1 MNTPIGTLVL
11 RVLDAKAPDVNLI
24 LKDFKNCLSD
34 YKEWADGFWTGWALD
49 VDQTF
54 KVGNEVSITERKTET
69 GAVKTYATCPLVG
82 DFTLIHM
89 FESARFVPIGNTP
102 VKLEPVTK
110 GTFYDDVTGPV
121 IETMIGPS
129 GIKVIEGAKKGQTY
143 RITFFPNVSQN
154 DVKALYNSYQ
164 GVISKLDGWL
174 QSEWSSKFQ
183 PQWAS
188 YSAADRAGRSVILLK
203 RALEGFEKALLQLW
217 DDIKSLFELLAN
229 PRKNYEKLKKYL
241 SDVEIDKLYAASKE
255 SIASGL
261 LILSDEPLMFIYVSA
276 IVAWVGMLPPQV
288 VVDVMTAIAS
298 EFLINV
304 LVGICLTGGAGL
316 AVRAGTKV
324 LSTVKSGEA
333 IKYLEDLAS
342 TLMTLSNKHALP
354 AHAEVSKPIIASAK
368 NVPMKPAKTAALKID
383 EATTEAPKAGSRKAE
398 PKSQLEGLSPTKQLP
413 KTADTPKQEVK
424 DASSFPRDK
433 KKNQSTLQPKE
444 KVDDVPDQSKT
455 PDDKSATCAKKT
467 CTNGCP
473 VSMVTGEEL
482 LTITDG
488 ELGGLLPFSWTR
500 LYRTSAAEIDCGLGY
515 GWSHALA
522 QRVAI
527 NGDEVVWTDHE
538 NRVTTFPLPSVQ
550 RPAITNSLSEAAIFI
565 GEDPSEL
572 ILTQA
577 GEKPLFYHFRF
588 NSKGATLI
596 AISDNYANRL
606 QITRDIHGRIKRVD
620 NGAGRALLVRY
631 DRKHI
636 VAIDYQQFIPADNLE
651 DAWNTVQTLTTY
663 EYDGHHRLIKATNAL
678 GESER
683 YAYNEQNV
691 ILERQLAGGA
701 SFYWEWEKEG
711 KSARCIHHWASFSQM
726 DAHYAWDDKGSV
738 TVTNADGS
746 EEVYTHDDKARLVAK
761 VDPDGAEHLKAY
773 DDKGRLIA
781 EKDPMGAVTE
791 YQYNEAGRL
800 VAVIPPED
808 APTTYEYYN
817 GFVRVVNRG
826 NAKWIYWRNDQGDIT
841 EQVDP
846 DGNSTHYAYDR
857 QGRLLEIRHPDGS
870 RHQLGWNNLGQLLEE
885 RLPDGGQRKYRYDA
899 LGRQI
904 TRQAETGAITH
915 YQWDAANRLAQITLP
930 GGATRAFTYNPYGRV
945 TAERDELGR
954 VTRYEYAD
962 NLHLVS
968 RRINPNGSQLRY
980 RYDNSRLL
988 LTDIENERGEHYQ
1001 LDYYSNG
1008 LIQQE
1013 TGFDG
1018 RRTAYEYDLNGK
1030 LLKKTEYGDDG
1041 SELVTEY
1048 QRDASGRLL
1057 VKTLPDGEEI
1067 HYSYDALGRLVNV
1080 DDGHWPLAYEYDVQD
1095 RLITEHQGWGTTRY
1109 EYDSVGQLSQ
1119 CRLPDGSTLDYRHL
1133 SGGRL
1138 SSIDLNG
1145 SRLTTHQFNA
1155 GREQQRQQGVLL
1167 SQYQYDEQGR
1177 LQAHTVGQQDRNL
1190 FHRRYAYDAN
1200 GNLAG
1205 IDDSRK
1211 GNRSYHYDPLDR
1223 LVSVRG
1229 ATPETFAHDP
1239 AGNLLGQNDLPTA
1252 NLANVKG
1259 NRLLMQGDRHYDYD
1273 AYGNLAR
1280 ERRGTGQQLVT
1291 EYRYDCQH
1299 RLIGVTLPGGSTAS
1313 YKYDAFGRRIEK
1325 TVDGQTT
1332 EFLWQGERLIA
1343 ESAENRYRTYIYE
1356 PGSFRPLA
1364 MLDGEG
1370 PLKATPFYYQLDHLG
1385 TPQELTDYSGE
1396 IMWSAKYRA
1405 YGNLAALDVA
1415 EIDNPLRF
1423 QGQYFDAETGLH
1435 YNRHRYYNPS
1445 TGRFLT
1451 PDPIKLAG
1459 GLNNYQ
1465 YVPNPTGWVDP
1476 LGLDNC
1482 PGADCKAPSN
1492 TANATKPDRIPMTQS
1507 DYDEVINLERG
1518 NRPGSAREYLPEQY
1532 VNLHEEAFR
1541 QQGGSFV
1548 VIDQWIERSSYP
1560 TFPPRKFVGLPSEM
1574 DSVVAKFKA
1583 SGGDWEVLN
1592 RELNLGSNDLSSA
1605 KIYLVKI
1612 KPDDSRFKYE
1622 IPNGNEAG
1630 AYPKEWVPGGE
1641 TKSGT
1646 KEAALIGSEK
1656 IDHGADMNK
1665 LLSQFDDWEQLQ

>member
-11 RVLDAKAPDVNLI
+11 RVLDAKTPDVSLI
-24 LKDFKNCLSD
+24 LKDFNNCLSD

-54 KVGNEVSITERKTET
+54 KVGNEVSITKRKTRT
-69 GAVKTYATCPLVG
+69 GAVETYATCPLAG
-82 DFTLIHM
+82 DFTVIHM
-89 FESARFVPIGNTP
+89 FDSARFVPIGNTP
-102 VKLEPVTK
+102 VRLEPVTK
-110 GTFYDDVTGPV
+110 GVVYDDVTGPA
-121 IETMIGPS
+121 IETTIGPS
-129 GIKVIEGAKKGQTY
+129 GIKVIDGCKKGQMY
-143 RITFFPNVSQN
+143 RITFFPNVSQS
-154 DVKALYNSYQ
+154 DVKALYDSYQ
-164 GVISKLDGWL
+164 GVIGKLNGWL
-174 QSEWSSKFQ
+174 QSEWSGKFQ

-188 YSAADRAGRSVILLK
+188 YSAADRMGRSVILLK
-203 RALEGFEKALLQLW
+203 RAMEGLEKALLRLW
-217 DDIKSLFELLAN
+217 DDIKSLFELLAHPKEN
-229 PRKNYEKLKKYL
+229 VEKLRKYL
-241 SDVEIDKLYAASKE
+241 SDIEIDKLYAASRE

-261 LILSDEPLMFIYVSA
+261 LILSDEPLMFIYVAA

-288 VVDVMTAIAS
+288 VVDVVSAMAS

-304 LVGICLTGGAGL
+304 VVGICLTGGAGI
-316 AVRAGTKV
+316 AVRVGTKA

-333 IKYLEDLAS
+333 LKYLEDLAA
-342 TLMTLSNKHALP
+342 TLMKLSGEHSLP
-354 AHAEVSKPIIASAK
+354 AHAEISKPVIASAK
-368 NVPMKPAKTAALKID
+368 NVPMKATKTASIKID
-383 EATTEAPKAGSRKAE
+383 EAAANGSKNHV
-398 PKSQLEGLSPTKQLP
+398 P
-413 KTADTPKQEVK
+413 KTSDTPKQEVK
-424 DASSFPRDK
+424 DASSFPRNK
-433 KKNQSTLQPKE
+433 TEQQTNLQPKE
-444 KVDDVPDQSKT
+444 KVDDVSTQSKT
-455 PDDKSATCAKKT
+455 PDDKSATSADKT
-467 CTNGCP
+467 CTNNCP

-482 LTITDG
+482 LTLTDG
-488 ELGGLLPFSWTR
+488 QLDGLLPFSWTR

-522 QRVAI
+522 QRVDI
-527 NGDEVVWTDHE
+527 NGTEVIWTDHE

-550 RPAITNSLSEAAIFI
+550 RPAITNSLSEAAIFL
-565 GEDPSEL
+565 GADPSEL
-572 ILTQA
+572 VLTQA
-577 GEKPLFYHFRF
+577 GEKAQFYHFRYD
-588 NSKGATLI
+588 SKGATLI
-596 AISDNYANRL
+596 AISDPYENRL
-606 QITRDIHGRIKRVD
+606 HITRDIHGRIKRVD

-636 VAIDYQQFIPADNLE
+636 VAIDYQQFIPADTLE
-651 DAWNTVQTLTTY
+651 DAWSTVQTLVTY
-663 EYDGHHRLIKATNAL
+663 TYDAQQRLIEAKNAA
-678 GESER
+678 GEAER
-683 YAYNEQNV
+683 YAYNDQNV

-726 DAHYAWDDKGSV
+726 DARYVWDDKGSV

-746 EEVYTHDDKARLVAK
+746 EEIYTHDDQARLVAK

-773 DDKGRLIA
+773 DEKGRLIA
-781 EKDPMGAVTE
+781 EKDPLGAVTE

-800 VAVIPPED
+800 VAVLPPED

-826 NAKWIYWRNDQGDIT
+826 SAKWIYWRNDQGDIT

-846 DGNSTHYAYDR
+846 DGNSTHYSYDA
-857 QGRLLEIRHPDGS
+857 QGRLLEVRHPDGS
-870 RHQLGWNNLGQLLEE
+870 RHQLGWNGLGQLLEE

-904 TRQAETGAITH
+904 TRQAESGAITQ

-962 NLHLVS
+962 GLHLVS
-968 RRINPNGSQLRY
+968 RRINPDGGQLRY
-980 RYDNSRLL
+980 RYDNARLL
-988 LTDIENERGEHYQ
+988 LTGIENERGEQYH
-1001 LDYYSNG
+1001 LDYYANG
-1008 LIQQE
+1008 LIRQE

-1018 RRTAYEYDLNGK
+1018 RRTAYEYDLNGQ
-1030 LLKKTEYGDDG
+1030 LLKKTEFGDDD

-1048 QRDASGRLL
+1048 QRDAAGRLL

-1080 DDGHWPLAYEYDVQD
+1080 DDGHWPLAYEYDLQD

-1109 EYDSVGQLSQ
+1109 EYDKLGQLSH
-1119 CRLPDGSTLDYRHL
+1119 CRLPDGSKLDYRHQ

-1145 SRLTTHQFNA
+1145 SRLTTHQFSA
-1155 GREQQRQQGVLL
+1155 GREQQRQQGLLL

-1177 LQAHTVGQQDRNL
+1177 LQAHSVGQQDRNL
-1190 FHRRYAYDAN
+1190 FQRRYAYDAN

-1223 LVSVRG
+1223 LINVRG
-1229 ATPETFAHDP
+1229 AIPESFAHDP
-1239 AGNLLGQNDLPTA
+1239 AGNLLGPGDQPAA

-1273 AYGNLAR
+1273 AYGNLVR
-1280 ERRGTGQQLVT
+1280 ERRGTGQKLVT

-1299 RLIGVTLPGGSTAS
+1299 RLIGVSLPGGSTAS
-1313 YKYDAFGRRIEK
+1313 YKYDAFGRRIAK
-1325 TVDGQTT
+1325 AVDGHTT

-1343 ESAENRYRTYIYE
+1343 ESGNNRYRTYIYE
-1356 PGSFRPLA
+1356 PGTFRPLA

-1370 PLKATPFYYQLDHLG
+1370 PLKAEPFYYQLDHLG

-1396 IMWSAKYRA
+1396 IIWSAKYRA
-1405 YGNLAALDVA
+1405 YGNLATLDVA

-1423 QGQYFDAETGLH
+1423 QGQYYDAETGLH
-1435 YNRHRYYNPS
+1435 YNRHRYYNPG

-1476 LGLDNC
+1476 LGLASNECDPPEVDASGRPKSSPHYSVAYEATLEKDVHY
-1482 PGADCKAPSN
+1482 PGRSDLSHFQEGNKQLYNSMNSDPIYKDHMESAYPGIYEKVSPGPKGAHARSKPHPLLTWHHDAYREGVLQLIP
-1492 TANATKPDRIPMTQS
+1492 TAQHRS
-1507 DYDEVINLERG
+1507 
-1518 NRPGSAREYLPEQY
+1518 
-1532 VNLHEEAFR
+1532 
-1541 QQGGSFV
+1541 GG
-1548 VIDQWIERSSYP
+1548 
-1560 TFPPRKFVGLPSEM
+1560 
-1574 DSVVAKFKA
+1574 VVADVLHPGQK
-1583 SGGDWEVLN
+1583 GGM
-1592 RELNLGSNDLSSA
+1592 
-1605 KIYLVKI
+1605 
-1612 KPDDSRFKYE
+1612 E
-1622 IPNGNEAG
+1622 I
-1630 AYPKEWVPGGE
+1630 WGGGR
-1641 TKSGT
+1641 K
-1646 KEAALIGSEK
+1646 
-1656 IDHGADMNK
+1656 
-1665 LLSQFDDWEQLQ
+1665 

>member
-54 KVGNEVSITERKTET
+54 KVGNEVSVTERKTKT
-69 GAVKTYATCPLVG
+69 GAVETYATCPLVG

-129 GIKVIEGAKKGQTY
+129 GIKVIDGAKKGQTY
-143 RITFFPNVSQN
+143 RITFFPNVSQS
-154 DVKALYNSYQ
+154 DVKALYDSYQ
-164 GVISKLDGWL
+164 GVIGKLEGWL

-203 RALEGFEKALLQLW
+203 RALDGFEQALLRLW
-217 DDIKSLFELLAN
+217 DDIKSLFDLLAH
-229 PRKNYEKLKKYL
+229 PQKNYAKLKEYL

-288 VVDVMTAIAS
+288 IVDVMTAIAS
-298 EFLINV
+298 EFLINI
-304 LVGICLTGGAGL
+304 LLGICLTGGAGL

-324 LSTVKSGEA
+324 ITTVKSGEA
-333 IKYLEDLAS
+333 IKYLDDLAS
-342 TLMTLSNKHALP
+342 TLMTLSSKHALP
-354 AHAEVSKPIIASAK
+354 AHAQASKPIIASAK
-368 NVPMKPAKTAALKID
+368 NVPMKPAKTAVLKID
-383 EATTEAPKAGSRKAE
+383 EATTEAPKAGSRNAE
-398 PKSQLEGLSPTKQLP
+398 PKSHVAGLPPKSQLP
-413 KTADTPKQEVK
+413 KTTDTPKQEVK

-433 KKNQSTLQPKE
+433 KQNQTSLQPKE
-444 KVDDVPDQSKT
+444 KVDDAPDQSKT

-488 ELGGLLPFSWTR
+488 ELGGLLPFTWTR

-522 QRVAI
+522 QRVDI

-538 NRVTTFPLPSVQ
+538 NRVTTFPLPSEQ

-565 GEDPSEL
+565 GGDPSEL
-572 ILTQA
+572 VLTQA
-577 GEKPLFYHFRF
+577 DERKQFYHFRF

-596 AISDNYANRL
+596 AISDNYDNRVH
-606 QITRDIHGRIKRVD
+606 ITRDIHGRIKRVD

-636 VAIDYQQFIPADNLE
+636 IAIDYQQFVPADTLE
-651 DAWNTVQTLTTY
+651 DAWSTVQTLVTY
-663 EYDGHHRLIKATNAL
+663 TYDAQQRLTNATNAA

-683 YAYNEQNV
+683 YTYNEQNV

-800 VAVIPPED
+800 IAVIPPED
-808 APTTYEYYN
+808 APTTYEYYK

-826 NAKWIYWRNDQGDIT
+826 TAKWVYWRNDQGDIT

-846 DGNSTHYAYDR
+846 DGNSTHYTYDR

-954 VTRYEYAD
+954 ITRYEYAD

-968 RRINPNGSQLRY
+968 RRINPDGSQLHY
-980 RYDNSRLL
+980 RYDNARLL
-988 LTDIENERGEHYQ
+988 LTEIENERGEHYH

-1030 LLKKTEYGDDG
+1030 LLKKTEFGDDG

-1048 QRDASGRLL
+1048 QRDAAGRLL
-1057 VKTLPDGEEI
+1057 VKTLADGEEI
-1067 HYSYDALGRLVNV
+1067 HYGYDALGRLVNV
-1080 DDGHWPLAYEYDVQD
+1080 DDGHWPLAYEYDIQD

-1109 EYDSVGQLSQ
+1109 EYDSVGQLSH

-1145 SRLTTHQFNA
+1145 SRLTTHQFDA
-1155 GREQQRQQGVLL
+1155 GRERQRQQGVLL

-1190 FHRRYAYDAN
+1190 FQRRYAYDAN

-1273 AYGNLAR
+1273 AYGNLTR
-1280 ERRGTGQQLVT
+1280 ERRGTGQRLVT
-1291 EYRYDCQH
+1291 EYHYDCQH
-1299 RLIGVTLPGGSTAS
+1299 RLIGVSLPGGSTAS

-1343 ESAENRYRTYIYE
+1343 ESAESRYRTYIYE

-1385 TPQELTDYSGE
+1385 TPQELTDFSGE

-1405 YGNLAALDVA
+1405 YGNLAALDVSK
-1415 EIDNPLRF
+1415 IDNPLRF

-1435 YNRHRYYNPS
+1435 YNRHRYYNPG

-1451 PDPIKLAG
+1451 PDPIRLAG

-1476 LGLDNC
+1476 LGLMCGKGDC
-1482 PGADCKAPSN
+1482 PDVSPPLTQSQIDEIIATPKGMRPDPSSYLSADYISNHLSQFDGGATRFMTQNNLDRYGIGQRDGTSFVMPRSEADRLLASANGDSSVLESSLGLEPGFLSN
-1492 TANATKPDRIPMTQS
+1492 NQLLRVDITNPRELGLRIPS
-1507 DYDEVINLERG
+1507 
-1518 NRPGSAREYLPEQY
+1518 
-1532 VNLHEEAFR
+1532 
-1541 QQGGSFV
+1541 
-1548 VIDQWIERSSYP
+1548 
-1560 TFPPRKFVGLPSEM
+1560 
-1574 DSVVAKFKA
+1574 
-1583 SGGDWEVLN
+1583 
-1592 RELNLGSNDLSSA
+1592 
-1605 KIYLVKI
+1605 
-1612 KPDDSRFKYE
+1612 
-1622 IPNGNEAG
+1622 GNEAG
-1630 AYPKEWVPGGE
+1630 ANDLWIPGG
-1641 TKSGT
+1641 KLPNGNS
-1646 KEAALIGSEK
+1646 EAIVDAKGPI
-1656 IDHGADMNK
+1656 APK
-1665 LLSQFDDWEQLQ
+1665 LEISPLSL

>member
-11 RVLDAKAPDVNLI
+11 RVLDAKTPDVNLI

-34 YKEWADGFWTGWALD
+34 YKEWADGFLTGWALD

-54 KVGNEVSITERKTET
+54 KVGNEVSVTKRKTKT
-69 GAVKTYATCPLVG
+69 GKVETYATCPLAG

-110 GTFYDDVTGPV
+110 GTLYDDVTGPA
-121 IETMIGPS
+121 IETTIGPS
-129 GIKVIEGAKKGQTY
+129 GIKVIDGCKKGQMY
-143 RITFFPNVSQN
+143 RITFFPNVSQSN
-154 DVKALYNSYQ
+154 VKALYDSYQ
-164 GVISKLDGWL
+164 GVIGNLEGWL

-188 YSAADRAGRSVILLK
+188 YSAADRMGRSVILLK
-203 RALEGFEKALLQLW
+203 QAMDGLEKALLRLW
-217 DDIKSLFELLAN
+217 DDIKSLFELLAHPKEN
-229 PRKNYEKLKKYL
+229 LEKLRKYL

-261 LILSDEPLMFIYVSA
+261 FILSDEPLMFIYVSA

-288 VVDVMTAIAS
+288 IVDVVTAIAA

-304 LVGICLTGGAGL
+304 VLGICLTGGAGI
-316 AVRAGTKV
+316 AVRVGTKA
-324 LSTVKSGEA
+324 LSTVKSGTA
-333 IKYLEDLAS
+333 IKYLEELAAK
-342 TLMTLSNKHALP
+342 LMTLSGKHSLP
-354 AHAEVSKPIIASAK
+354 AHAEVSKPLIASAR
-368 NVPMKPAKTAALKID
+368 NVPMKPTKTAAIKID
-383 EATTEAPKAGSRKAE
+383 EAAANGS
-398 PKSQLEGLSPTKQLP
+398 KSQVP
-413 KTADTPKQEVK
+413 KTTDTPKQEVK
-424 DASSFPRDK
+424 DASSFPRGK
-433 KKNQSTLQPKE
+433 KEKQTTLTPKE
-444 KVDDVPDQSKT
+444 KVDDVSTQSKT

-482 LTITDG
+482 LTLTDG

-522 QRVAI
+522 QRVDI
-527 NGDEVVWTDHE
+527 NEDEVIWTDHE

-565 GEDPSEL
+565 GDDPSEL
-572 ILTQA
+572 VLTQA
-577 GEKPLFYHFRF
+577 GERKQFYHFRY

-596 AISDNYANRL
+596 AISDNYDNRL
-606 QITRDIHGRIKRVD
+606 HITRDIHGRIKRVD
-620 NGAGRALLVRY
+620 NGTGRALLVRY

-636 VAIDYQQFIPADNLE
+636 VAIEYQQFSPADNLE
-651 DAWNTVQTLTTY
+651 DAWSTVQTLVTY
-663 EYDGHHRLIKATNAL
+663 RYDAQQRLIEAKNAA
-678 GESER
+678 GETER
-683 YAYNEQNV
+683 YAYNHQNV

-701 SFYWEWEKEG
+701 SFFWEWEKEG

-726 DAHYAWDDKGSV
+726 DAHYTWDDKGSV

-746 EEVYTHDDKARLVAK
+746 EEVYTHDDQARLVAK

-781 EKDPMGAVTE
+781 EKDPLGAVTE

-808 APTTYEYYN
+808 APTTYEYYH
-817 GFVRVVNRG
+817 GYVRVVNRG
-826 NAKWIYWRNDQGDIT
+826 PAKWTYWRNDQGDIT

-846 DGNSTHYAYDR
+846 DGNSTHYSYNR

-885 RLPDGGQRKYRYDA
+885 QLPNGGQRKYRYDA

-904 TRQAETGAITH
+904 TRQDESGATTQ
-915 YQWDAANRLAQITLP
+915 YRWDAANRLAQITLP
-930 GGATRAFTYNPYGRV
+930 GGATRAFTYNAYGKV

-962 NLHLVS
+962 GLHLVS
-968 RRINPNGSQLRY
+968 RRLNPDGSQLRY

-988 LTDIENERGEHYQ
+988 LSDIENERGEQYH
-1001 LDYYSNG
+1001 LDYYPNG

-1018 RRTAYEYDLNGK
+1018 RRTAYEYDLNGQ
-1030 LLKKTEYGDDG
+1030 LLKKTEFGDDG

-1048 QRDASGRLL
+1048 QRDAAGRLL
-1057 VKTLPDGEEI
+1057 VKTLADGEEI

-1080 DDGHWPLAYEYDVQD
+1080 DDGHWPLAYEYDLQD

-1109 EYDSVGQLSQ
+1109 EYDNLGQLSH
-1119 CRLPDGSTLDYRHL
+1119 CRLPDGSKLDYRHQA
-1133 SGGRL
+1133 GGRL

-1145 SRLTTHQFNA
+1145 SRLTTHQFSA
-1155 GREQQRQQGVLL
+1155 GREQQRQQGLLL

-1177 LQAHTVGQQDRNL
+1177 LQAHSVSQQDRNL
-1190 FHRRYAYDAN
+1190 FRRRYAYDAN

-1223 LVSVRG
+1223 LINVRG
-1229 ATPETFAHDP
+1229 TTPESFAHDP
-1239 AGNLLGQNDLPTA
+1239 AGNLLGQGDQPTA

-1273 AYGNLAR
+1273 AHGNLIR
-1280 ERRGTGQQLVT
+1280 ERRGTGQKLVT

-1299 RLIGVTLPGGSTAS
+1299 RLIGVSLPGGSIAS
-1313 YKYDAFGRRIEK
+1313 YQYDAFGRRIAK
-1325 TVDGQTT
+1325 TVDGHIT

-1343 ESAENRYRTYIYE
+1343 ESADNRYRSYIYE

-1370 PLKATPFYYQLDHLG
+1370 PLKAEPFYYQLDHLG

-1405 YGNLAALDVA
+1405 YGNLAALDIA

-1435 YNRHRYYNPS
+1435 YNRHRYYNPG

-1482 PGADCKAPSN
+1482 PGGPNCTPSN
-1492 TANATKPDRIPMTQS
+1492 VVEDPAAKASVDDGQKVPEIAQAKPDFYVGPSGPDSTMPSTGYRYMRYQHDDGTVDTRALGTLKTKSAPVTYAGFEKFDTGSEARKAFQVKGPEVGPDINGKGSWS
-1507 DYDEVINLERG
+1507 DARLRGEFDTLQLYVDGKPDARTPFWKGDEDKTKLEPFADAYPEYGEGGAQQIHTNSRVIHFDKVEV
-1518 NRPGSAREYLPEQY
+1518 LPE
-1532 VNLHEEAFR
+1532 E
-1541 QQGGSFV
+1541 
-1548 VIDQWIERSSYP
+1548 
-1560 TFPPRKFVGLPSEM
+1560 
-1574 DSVVAKFKA
+1574 
-1583 SGGDWEVLN
+1583 
-1592 RELNLGSNDLSSA
+1592 
-1605 KIYLVKI
+1605 
-1612 KPDDSRFKYE
+1612 
-1622 IPNGNEAG
+1622 
-1630 AYPKEWVPGGE
+1630 
-1641 TKSGT
+1641 
-1646 KEAALIGSEK
+1646 
-1656 IDHGADMNK
+1656 
-1665 LLSQFDDWEQLQ
+1665 

>member
-11 RVLDAKAPDVNLI
+11 RVLDAKAPDVSLI

-34 YKEWADGFWTGWALD
+34 YKEWADGFWSGWALD

-54 KVGNEVSITERKTET
+54 KVGNEVSVTERKTKT
-69 GAVKTYATCPLVG
+69 GAVETYATCPLVG

-143 RITFFPNVSQN
+143 RITFFPNVSQS
-154 DVKALYNSYQ
+154 DVKALYDSYQ
-164 GVISKLDGWL
+164 GVIGKLEGWL

-203 RALEGFEKALLQLW
+203 RALDGFEQALLRLW
-217 DDIKSLFELLAN
+217 DDIKNLFDLLAH
-229 PRKNYEKLKKYL
+229 PQKNYAKLKDYL

-288 VVDVMTAIAS
+288 IVDVMTAIAS

-304 LVGICLTGGAGL
+304 LLGICLTGGAGL

-324 LSTVKSGEA
+324 ITTVKSGEA
-333 IKYLEDLAS
+333 IKYLDDLAS

-354 AHAEVSKPIIASAK
+354 AHAQASKPIIASAK

-383 EATTEAPKAGSRKAE
+383 EATTEAPKAAPGKAE
-398 PKSQLEGLSPTKQLP
+398 SKSHVEGLPPRSQLP

-424 DASSFPRDK
+424 EASSFPRDK
-433 KKNQSTLQPKE
+433 KQNQTTLQPKE
-444 KVDDVPDQSKT
+444 KVDDAPDQSKT

-488 ELGGLLPFSWTR
+488 ELGGLLPFTWTR

-522 QRVAI
+522 QRVDI

-538 NRVTTFPLPSVQ
+538 NRVTTFPMPSEQ

-565 GEDPSEL
+565 GSDPSEL
-572 ILTQA
+572 VLTQA
-577 GEKPLFYHFRF
+577 GERKQFYHFRF

-596 AISDNYANRL
+596 AISDNYDNRL
-606 QITRDIHGRIKRVD
+606 HITRDIHGRIKRVD

-636 VAIDYQQFIPADNLE
+636 IAIDYQQFVPADTLE
-651 DAWNTVQTLTTY
+651 DAWSTVQTLVTY
-663 EYDGHHRLIKATNAL
+663 TYDAQQRLTKATNAA

-683 YAYNEQNV
+683 YTYNEQNV

-726 DAHYAWDDKGSV
+726 DAHYAWDDNGSV

-746 EEVYTHDDKARLVAK
+746 EEIYTHDDQARLVAK

-800 VAVIPPED
+800 IAVIPPED
-808 APTTYEYYN
+808 APTTYEYYK

-826 NAKWIYWRNDQGDIT
+826 TAKWVYWRNDQGDIT

-846 DGNSTHYAYDR
+846 DGNSTHYTYDR

-954 VTRYEYAD
+954 ITRYEYAD

-968 RRINPNGSQLRY
+968 RRINPDGSQLRY
-980 RYDNSRLL
+980 RYDNARLL
-988 LTDIENERGEHYQ
+988 LTEIENERGEHYH

-1030 LLKKTEYGDDG
+1030 LLKKTEFGDDG

-1048 QRDASGRLL
+1048 QRDAAGRLL

-1109 EYDSVGQLSQ
+1109 EYDSVGQLSH
-1119 CRLPDGSTLDYRHL
+1119 CRLPDGSTLDYRHQP
-1133 SGGRL
+1133 GGHL

-1145 SRLTTHQFNA
+1145 TRLTSHQFNA
-1155 GREQQRQQGVLL
+1155 GREQQRQQGLLL

-1177 LQAHTVGQQDRNL
+1177 LQAHSVSQRDKNVLQ
-1190 FHRRYAYDAN
+1190 RRYTYDAN

-1205 IDDSRK
+1205 INDSRK

-1223 LVSVRG
+1223 LINVRG
-1229 ATPETFAHDP
+1229 ATPESFAHDP
-1239 AGNLLGQNDLPTA
+1239 AGNLLGQTDTPVA

-1259 NRLLMQGDRHYDYD
+1259 NRLLMQGDRHYGYD
-1273 AYGNLAR
+1273 AYGNLVQ
-1280 ERRGTGQQLVT
+1280 ERRGAGQKLVT

-1299 RLIGVTLPGGSTAS
+1299 RLVGVRLPGGSTAS

-1325 TVDGQTT
+1325 AVDGHTT
-1332 EFLWQGERLIA
+1332 EFLWQGERLIV
-1343 ESAENRYRTYIYE
+1343 ESGDSRYRTYIYE

-1370 PLKATPFYYQLDHLG
+1370 PVKAAPFYYQLDHLG

-1405 YGNLAALDVA
+1405 YGNVAALDVA

-1435 YNRHRYYNPS
+1435 YNRHRYYNPG

-1459 GLNNYQ
+1459 GLNNYR
-1465 YVPNPTGWVDP
+1465 YVPNPTGWIDP
-1476 LGLDNC
+1476 LGLDTTPIDC
-1482 PGADCKAPSN
+1482 PGG
-1492 TANATKPDRIPMTQS
+1492 ANCTPPVKTL
-1507 DYDEVINLERG
+1507 DEL
-1518 NRPGSAREYLPEQY
+1518 
-1532 VNLHEEAFR
+1532 
-1541 QQGGSFV
+1541 
-1548 VIDQWIERSSYP
+1548 
-1560 TFPPRKFVGLPSEM
+1560 
-1574 DSVVAKFKA
+1574 
-1583 SGGDWEVLN
+1583 
-1592 RELNLGSNDLSSA
+1592 
-1605 KIYLVKI
+1605 
-1612 KPDDSRFKYE
+1612 
-1622 IPNGNEAG
+1622 
-1630 AYPKEWVPGGE
+1630 VPGGSVPSVKDGAFNKWFNE
-1641 TKSGT
+1641 LTPEEFDTVWSNEDYKNSIKDRLRYPGGMHEWHMVSRADTFKRWGVSAEQIYELRTAISDVKFVNPAGQHGGKGSTKAHNEILKIIDNSKDYGEFRQGLNEWASRRLDGGVDALPSGL
-1646 KEAALIGSEK
+1646 KK
-1656 IDHGADMNK
+1656 
-1665 LLSQFDDWEQLQ
+1665 

>member
-1 MNTPIGTLVL
+1 MDRVAYVDNQLSTFKDSLKLYQEQTKTWYAKAADKGSRAADLPSLLGMERVIKVGNTSKSVSMTDGDFTSNVAQCPLKGPLLIESKFESVYDIPLGDIEVEIVAVEGGAVSKVT
-11 RVLDAKAPDVNLI
+11 LDAQGKASWTEGVPGKFYKIRVHHEVTPDQIDTL
-24 LKDFKNCLSD
+24 FKSYGGLTD
-34 YKEWADGFWTGWALD
+34 QLEGFLRKEWAGFKPQWSNISALG
-49 VDQTF
+49 T
-54 KVGNEVSITERKTET
+54 VS
-69 GAVKTYATCPLVG
+69 A
-82 DFTLIHM
+82 
-89 FESARFVPIGNTP
+89 IGNGILEGGWEAIKGVWDGISLVLDILQDPSKFAKDLGAGTQKLIALAKETP
-102 VKLEPVTK
+102 DVMKKAMLLASDEAALFLMVRSAVIWLAGLPPMKMAGDAAKMTTAAVVGIAIDIVISIVLTVAAE
-110 GTFYDDVTGPV
+110 GT
-121 IETMIGPS
+121 
-129 GIKVIEGAKKGQTY
+129 
-143 RITFFPNVSQN
+143 
-154 DVKALYNSYQ
+154 
-164 GVISKLDGWL
+164 GVIYL
-174 QSEWSSKFQ
+174 
-183 PQWAS
+183 
-188 YSAADRAGRSVILLK
+188 AAR
-203 RALEGFEKALLQLW
+203 
-217 DDIKSLFELLAN
+217 
-229 PRKNYEKLKKYL
+229 LKKYGEIVIKAVTGF
-241 SDVEIDKLYAASKE
+241 VEAVFKIIKGFMEYVAKYTAVAARGVTAQVKKG
-255 SIASGL
+255 IA
-261 LILSDEPLMFIYVSA
+261 
-276 IVAWVGMLPPQV
+276 QV
-288 VVDVMTAIAS
+288 RFDGKRVT
-298 EFLINV
+298 
-304 LVGICLTGGAGL
+304 
-316 AVRAGTKV
+316 
-324 LSTVKSGEA
+324 TVE
-333 IKYLEDLAS
+333 
-342 TLMTLSNKHALP
+342 
-354 AHAEVSKPIIASAK
+354 
-368 NVPMKPAKTAALKID
+368 
-383 EATTEAPKAGSRKAE
+383 
-398 PKSQLEGLSPTKQLP
+398 
-413 KTADTPKQEVK
+413 TPKVHH
-424 DASSFPRDK
+424 
-433 KKNQSTLQPKE
+433 
-444 KVDDVPDQSKT
+444 DVPAQSKT
-455 PDDKSATCAKKT
+455 PDEKSANCAKST

-482 LTITDG
+482 LTLTDG

-522 QRVAI
+522 QRVEI

-538 NRVTTFPLPSVQ
+538 NRITTFPLPSMQ

-565 GEDPSEL
+565 GDDPSEL

-577 GEKPLFYHFRF
+577 DDRSQFYHFRY

-596 AISDNYANRL
+596 AISDTYNNRL
-606 QITRDIHGRIKRVD
+606 HITRDIHGRIKRVD
-620 NGAGRALLVRY
+620 NGAGRALLLRY

-636 VAIDYQQFIPADNLE
+636 VAVDYQQFSPADNLE
-651 DAWNTVQTLTTY
+651 DAWSTVQTLVTY
-663 EYDGHHRLIKATNAL
+663 SYDAQHRLIEAKNAA
-678 GESER
+678 GEAER

-691 ILERQLAGGA
+691 ILERRLAGGA

-746 EEVYTHDDKARLVAK
+746 EEIYTHDDQARLIAK
-761 VDPDGAEHLKAY
+761 IDPDGAENLKAY
-773 DDKGRLIA
+773 DEKGRLIA
-781 EKDPMGAVTE
+781 EQDPLGAITE
-791 YQYNEAGRL
+791 YHYNESGHM

-808 APTTYEYYN
+808 QPTGYEYSN
-817 GFVRVVNRG
+817 GFVSKVSRG
-826 NAKWIYWRNDQGDIT
+826 KATWKYQRNIQGDIT
-841 EQVDP
+841 QQIDP
-846 DGNSTHYAYDR
+846 DGNSTLYSYDR

-904 TRQAETGAITH
+904 TRQEETGAITQ

-962 NLHLVS
+962 GLHMVS
-968 RRINPNGSQLRY
+968 RRINPDGSQLRY

-988 LTDIENERGEHYQ
+988 LTEIENERGERYH
-1001 LDYYSNG
+1001 LDYYPNG

-1018 RRTAYEYDLNGK
+1018 RRTAYEYDLNGQ
-1030 LLKKTEYGDDG
+1030 LLKKTEFGDDA

-1048 QRDASGRLL
+1048 QRDAAGRLL
-1057 VKTLPDGEEI
+1057 VKTLADGEEI

-1080 DDGHWPLAYEYDVQD
+1080 DDGHWPLAYEYDLQD

-1109 EYDSVGQLSQ
+1109 EYDNLGQLSH
-1119 CRLPDGSTLDYRHL
+1119 CRLPDGSKLDYRHQP
-1133 SGGRL
+1133 GGRL

-1155 GREQQRQQGVLL
+1155 GREQQRQQGLLL

-1177 LQAHTVGQQDRNL
+1177 LQAHTVSQQDRNL
-1190 FHRRYAYDAN
+1190 FRRRYAYDAN

-1205 IDDSRK
+1205 IEDSRK

-1223 LVSVRG
+1223 LISVRG
-1229 ATPETFAHDP
+1229 ATPESFAHDP
-1239 AGNLLGQNDLPTA
+1239 AGNLLGQGDQPTA

-1273 AYGNLAR
+1273 AHGNLIR
-1280 ERRGTGQQLVT
+1280 ERRGAGQKLVT

-1299 RLIGVTLPGGSTAS
+1299 RLIGVNLPGGSIAS
-1313 YKYDAFGRRIEK
+1313 YKYDAFGRRIAK
-1325 TVDGQTT
+1325 TVDGHTT

-1343 ESAENRYRTYIYE
+1343 ESSDNRYRTYIYE

-1405 YGNLAALDVA
+1405 YGNLATLDVA

-1435 YNRHRYYNPS
+1435 YNRHRYYNPG

-1476 LGLDNC
+1476 LGLNREC
-1482 PGADCKAPSN
+1482 PGGDACKPPTGTENPAGKAKVNQGEPPVPAPAGNAEKTVRVRHYTNRKGSTGIESDGVISAQDN
-1492 TANATKPDRIPMTQS
+1492 NRVYVEPANKKALSQLTAEEKYQIGRGRGR
-1507 DYDEVINLERG
+1507 DYIETDVPESQLEWVKNPRYGTMELTIKGNLKLE
-1518 NRPGSAREYLPEQY
+1518 N
-1532 VNLHEEAFR
+1532 
-1541 QQGGSFV
+1541 
-1548 VIDQWIERSSYP
+1548 P
-1560 TFPPRKFVGLPSEM
+1560 TFTRRK
-1574 DSVVAKFKA
+1574 
-1583 SGGDWEVLN
+1583 
-1592 RELNLGSNDLSSA
+1592 
-1605 KIYLVKI
+1605 
-1612 KPDDSRFKYE
+1612 
-1622 IPNGNEAG
+1622 
-1630 AYPKEWVPGGE
+1630 
-1641 TKSGT
+1641 
-1646 KEAALIGSEK
+1646 
-1656 IDHGADMNK
+1656 
-1665 LLSQFDDWEQLQ
+1665 

>member
-1 MNTPIGTLVL
+1 MNDPIGTLVL

-24 LKDFKNCLSD
+24 LNDFKNCLSD

-54 KVGNEVSITERKTET
+54 KVGNEVTITERKTET

-143 RITFFPNVSQN
+143 RITFFPNVSQS
-154 DVKALYNSYQ
+154 DVKALYDSYQ
-164 GVISKLDGWL
+164 GVIGKLGGWL
-174 QSEWSSKFQ
+174 QSEWSGKFQ

-188 YSAADRAGRSVILLK
+188 YSAADRIGRSEILLK
-203 RALEGFEKALLQLW
+203 RALKTFEEALLRLW
-217 DDIKSLFELLAN
+217 DDIKSLFELLAH
-229 PRKNYEKLKKYL
+229 PEKNYQKLKNYL
-241 SDVEIDKLYAASKE
+241 TDIEIDKLYAASKE

-288 VVDVMTAIAS
+288 VVDVIGGIAS
-298 EFLINV
+298 EFLINIV
-304 LVGICLTGGAGL
+304 LGICLTGGAGL
-316 AVRAGTKV
+316 AIRLGTKA

-333 IKYLEDLAS
+333 VKYLEDLAS
-342 TLMTLSNKHALP
+342 TLMTLSNKHSLP
-354 AHAEVSKPIIASAK
+354 AHAEVSKPVIASAK

-383 EATTEAPKAGSRKAE
+383 EAAAEAPKGAPRNQVAQK
-398 PKSQLEGLSPTKQLP
+398 PPQKQLP

-433 KKNQSTLQPKE
+433 KHSGSLQPKE
-444 KVDDVPDQSKT
+444 KVDDASNQSKT

-522 QRVAI
+522 QRVDI

-550 RPAITNSLSEAAIFI
+550 RPAITNSLSEAAIFL
-565 GEDPSEL
+565 GDDPSEL
-572 ILTQA
+572 VLTQA
-577 GEKPLFYHFRF
+577 GDKPQFYHFRF

-596 AISDNYANRL
+596 AISDHYDNRL
-606 QITRDIHGRIKRVD
+606 HITRDIHGRIKRVD

-663 EYDGHHRLIKATNAL
+663 EYDAQHRLIKATNAL

-800 VAVIPPED
+800 VAVSPPED

-826 NAKWIYWRNDQGDIT
+826 TAKWIYWRNDQGDIT
-841 EQVDP
+841 EQIDP
-846 DGNSTHYAYDR
+846 DGNSTHYSYDR

-904 TRQAETGAITH
+904 TRQEETGAITH

-930 GGATRAFTYNPYGRV
+930 GGANRAFTYNPYGRV

-954 VTRYEYAD
+954 ITRYEYAD

-968 RRINPNGSQLRY
+968 RRINPDGSQLRY
-980 RYDNSRLL
+980 RYDNARLL
-988 LTDIENERGEHYQ
+988 LTEIENERGENYH
-1001 LDYYSNG
+1001 LDYYANG

-1030 LLKKTEYGDDG
+1030 LLKKTEFGDDG
-1041 SELVTEY
+1041 SELVTAY
-1048 QRDASGRLL
+1048 QRDTSGRLL
-1057 VKTLPDGEEI
+1057 VKTLADGEEI

-1080 DDGHWPLAYEYDVQD
+1080 NDGLWPLAYEYDVQD

-1145 SRLTTHQFNA
+1145 SRLTTHQFDA

-1190 FHRRYAYDAN
+1190 FQRRYNYDSN

-1223 LVSVRG
+1223 LISVRG

-1239 AGNLLGQNDLPTA
+1239 AGNLLGQSDLPAA

-1280 ERRGTGQQLVT
+1280 ERRGAGQKLVT
-1291 EYRYDCQH
+1291 EYQYDCQH
-1299 RLIGVTLPGGSTAS
+1299 RLIGVSLPGGSNAS

-1325 TVDGQTT
+1325 TVNGQTT

-1370 PLKATPFYYQLDHLG
+1370 PIKATPFYYQLDHLG

-1405 YGNLAALDVA
+1405 YGNLAELDIS

-1435 YNRHRYYNPS
+1435 YNRHRYYNPG

-1476 LGLDNC
+1476 LGLSCFPGDC
-1482 PGADCKAPSN
+1482 PEEPGTPEKDIRKFSSTKYKPEEVLGRKVYKNSVDVEPGIPSTIDKSVDPRIRKKIEEDGWSNLDLMKNGNAPIG
-1492 TANATKPDRIPMTQS
+1492 PDGK
-1507 DYDEVINLERG
+1507 YINLHHVTGDE
-1518 NRPGSAREYLPEQY
+1518 PGPMVELTGTVHKKYHRELHGTIEDGDSFRNDPKLELQY
-1532 VNLHEEAFR
+1532 
-1541 QQGGSFV
+1541 
-1548 VIDQWIERSSYP
+1548 
-1560 TFPPRKFVGLPSEM
+1560 
-1574 DSVVAKFKA
+1574 AKFRKA
-1583 SGGDWEVLN
+1583 YWKE
-1592 RELNLGSNDLSSA
+1592 RA
-1605 KIYLVKI
+1605 K
-1612 KPDDSRFKYE
+1612 DFE
-1622 IPNGNEAG
+1622 
-1630 AYPKEWVPGGE
+1630 
-1641 TKSGT
+1641 
-1646 KEAALIGSEK
+1646 
-1656 IDHGADMNK
+1656 
-1665 LLSQFDDWEQLQ
+1665 

>member
-174 QSEWSSKFQ
+174 QSEWSSKFK

-596 AISDNYANRL
+596 AISDNYDNRL

-826 NAKWIYWRNDQGDIT
+826 DAKWIYWRNDQGDIT

-968 RRINPNGSQLRY
+968 RRINPDGSQLRY
-980 RYDNSRLL
+980 RYDNARLL

-1030 LLKKTEYGDDG
+1030 LLKKTEFGDDG
-1041 SELVTEY
+1041 SELVTDY

-1057 VKTLPDGEEI
+1057 VKTMPDGEEI

-1145 SRLTTHQFNA
+1145 SRLTTHQFAA

-1190 FHRRYAYDAN
+1190 FQRRYAYDAN

-1476 LGLDNC
+1476 LGLMCEPCDDPDKAETSKTRETHYESLPKLPDHEDGYLYRGVHKGHPAEADAINGRVT
-1482 PGADCKAPSN
+1482 PGKIEGDVSPEDHNYGGASSESPFTSWTRSPDIAKQFAKEDGIILRLKVGAPKEGDKWSWQYSE
-1492 TANATKPDRIPMTQS
+1492 DRW
-1507 DYDEVINLERG
+1507 G
-1518 NRPGSAREYLPEQY
+1518 EQ
-1532 VNLHEEAFR
+1532 
-1541 QQGGSFV
+1541 
-1548 VIDQWIERSSYP
+1548 
-1560 TFPPRKFVGLPSEM
+1560 
-1574 DSVVAKFKA
+1574 
-1583 SGGDWEVLN
+1583 EVLLKGP
-1592 RELNLGSNDLSSA
+1592 REGD
-1605 KIYLVKI
+1605 IEVF
-1612 KPDDSRFKYE
+1612 KP
-1622 IPNGNEAG
+1622 
-1630 AYPKEWVPGGE
+1630 
-1641 TKSGT
+1641 
-1646 KEAALIGSEK
+1646 
-1656 IDHGADMNK
+1656 
-1665 LLSQFDDWEQLQ
+1665 

>member
-11 RVLDAKAPDVNLI
+11 RVLDAKTPDVNLI

-34 YKEWADGFWTGWALD
+34 YKDWADGFLTGWALD

-54 KVGNEVSITERKTET
+54 KVGNEVSVTKRKTKT
-69 GAVKTYATCPLVG
+69 GKVETYATCPLVG

-121 IETMIGPS
+121 IETTIGPS
-129 GIKVIEGAKKGQTY
+129 GIKVINGCKKGQMY
-143 RITFFPNVSQN
+143 RITFFPNVSQSN
-154 DVKALYNSYQ
+154 VKALYDSYQ
-164 GVISKLDGWL
+164 GVIGNLNGWL
-174 QSEWSSKFQ
+174 QSEWSGKFQ

-203 RALEGFEKALLQLW
+203 RAMDGLEKALLRLW
-217 DDIKSLFELLAN
+217 DDIKSLFELLAHPKEN
-229 PRKNYEKLKKYL
+229 LEKLRKYL

-288 VVDVMTAIAS
+288 IVDVVTAIAS

-304 LVGICLTGGAGL
+304 VLGICLTGGAGI
-316 AVRAGTKV
+316 AVRVGTKA
-324 LSTVKSGEA
+324 LSTVKSGTA
-333 IKYLEDLAS
+333 IKYLEELAAK
-342 TLMTLSNKHALP
+342 LMTLSGKHSLP
-354 AHAEVSKPIIASAK
+354 AHAEVSKPLIASAK
-368 NVPMKPAKTAALKID
+368 NVPMKPAKTAAIKID
-383 EATTEAPKAGSRKAE
+383 EAAANGS
-398 PKSQLEGLSPTKQLP
+398 KSQVP
-413 KTADTPKQEVK
+413 KTTDTPKQEVK
-424 DASSFPRDK
+424 DASSFPRGK
-433 KKNQSTLQPKE
+433 KEKQTTLAPKE
-444 KVDDVPDQSKT
+444 KVDDASTQSKT
-455 PDDKSATCAKKT
+455 PDDKSTTCAKKT

-482 LTITDG
+482 LTLTDG
-488 ELGGLLPFSWTR
+488 ELGGLLPFSWAR
-500 LYRTSAAEIDCGLGY
+500 LYRTSAAAIDCGLGY

-522 QRVAI
+522 QRVDI
-527 NGDEVVWTDHE
+527 NGDEVIWTDHE

-550 RPAITNSLSEAAIFI
+550 RPAITNSLSEAAIFL
-565 GEDPSEL
+565 GDDPSEL

-577 GEKPLFYHFRF
+577 GERTQFYHFRY
-588 NSKGATLI
+588 NTQGATLI
-596 AISDNYANRL
+596 AISDDYGNRL
-606 QITRDIHGRIKRVD
+606 HITRDIHGRIKRVD

-636 VAIDYQQFIPADNLE
+636 VAIDYQQFSPADNLE
-651 DAWNTVQTLTTY
+651 DAWSTIQTLVTY
-663 EYDGHHRLIKATNAL
+663 GYDAQHRLIEAKNAA
-678 GESER
+678 GEAER
-683 YAYNEQNV
+683 YAYNDQNV

-781 EKDPMGAVTE
+781 EKDPLGAVTE

-808 APTTYEYYN
+808 APTTYEYYR

-826 NAKWIYWRNDQGDIT
+826 PASWKYWRNDQGDIT
-841 EQVDP
+841 EQIDP
-846 DGNSTHYAYDR
+846 DGNSTHYSYSR

-885 RLPDGGQRKYRYDA
+885 QLPDGGQRKYRYDA

-904 TRQAETGAITH
+904 TRQDESGAITQ
-915 YQWDAANRLAQITLP
+915 YQWDVANRLAQITLP
-930 GGATRAFTYNPYGRV
+930 GGTTRGFTYNAYGKV

-954 VTRYEYAD
+954 VTRFEYAE

-968 RRINPNGSQLRY
+968 RRINPDGSQLRY

-988 LTDIENERGEHYQ
+988 LSEIENQRGEHYH
-1001 LDYYSNG
+1001 LDYYPNG

-1018 RRTAYEYDLNGK
+1018 RRTAYEYDLKGQ
-1030 LLKKTEYGDDG
+1030 LLKKTEFGDDG

-1048 QRDASGRLL
+1048 QRDTAGRLL
-1057 VKTLPDGEEI
+1057 VKTLADGEKI

-1080 DDGHWPLAYEYDVQD
+1080 DDGHWPLAYEYDLQD
-1095 RLITEHQGWGTTRY
+1095 RLITEHQGWGTLRY
-1109 EYDSVGQLSQ
+1109 EYDQLGQLSH
-1119 CRLPDGSTLDYRHL
+1119 CRLPDGSKLDYRHQ

-1145 SRLTTHQFNA
+1145 SRLTTHQFSA
-1155 GREQQRQQGVLL
+1155 GREQQRQQGLLL

-1177 LQAHTVGQQDRNL
+1177 LQAHSVSQQDRNL
-1190 FHRRYAYDAN
+1190 FQRRYAYDAN

-1223 LVSVRG
+1223 LINVRG
-1229 ATPETFAHDP
+1229 TTPESFAHDP
-1239 AGNLLGQNDLPTA
+1239 AGNLLGQGDQPTT

-1273 AYGNLAR
+1273 AYGNQIR
-1280 ERRGTGQQLVT
+1280 ERRGTGQKLVT

-1299 RLIGVTLPGGSTAS
+1299 RLIGVSLPGGSVAS
-1313 YKYDAFGRRIEK
+1313 YKYDAFGRRIAK

-1332 EFLWQGERLIA
+1332 DFLWQGERLIA
-1343 ESAENRYRTYIYE
+1343 ESADNRYRSYIYE
-1356 PGSFRPLA
+1356 PGTFRPLA

-1370 PLKATPFYYQLDHLG
+1370 PLKAEPFYYQLDHLG

-1405 YGNLAALDVA
+1405 YGNLATLDIA

-1435 YNRHRYYNPS
+1435 YNRHRYYNPG
-1445 TGRFLT
+1445 TGRYLT

-1476 LGLDNC
+1476 LGLSSGC
-1482 PGADCKAPSN
+1482 PSPDCKLPSN
-1492 TANATKPDRIPMTQS
+1492 SANATKPDHLPMSQEKFDEIIDMNKS
-1507 DYDEVINLERG
+1507 D
-1518 NRPGSAREYLPEQY
+1518 RPPNPGDYLPDNY
-1532 VNLHEEAFR
+1532 VSAHRELFAKE
-1541 QQGGSFV
+1541 GGSFV
-1548 VIDQWIERSSYP
+1548 VIESWIKGSK
-1560 TFPPRKFVGLPSEM
+1560 FPSFPQRKFVGLSSEM
-1574 DSVVAKFKA
+1574 EDVVAKYRA
-1583 SGGDWEVLN
+1583 AGNDWRVLN
-1592 RELNLGSNDLSSA
+1592 NELNLGA
-1605 KIYLVKI
+1605 KSLEGDGIYIVRI
-1612 KPDDSRFKYE
+1612 KPDDPRFRYE
-1622 IPNGNEAG
+1622 MPNGKENG
-1630 AYPKEWVPGGE
+1630 AYPNEWVPGGA

-1646 KEAALIGSEK
+1646 KEAALIGSES
-1656 IDHGADMNK
+1656 ITHDSDVGT
-1665 LLSQFDDWEQLQ
+1665 LLKNFDDWEKLQ

>member
-11 RVLDAKAPDVNLI
+11 RVLDAKAPDVSLI
-24 LKDFKNCLSD
+24 LKDFKNCLSE
-34 YKEWADGFWTGWALD
+34 YKDWADGFWTGWALD

-54 KVGNEVSITERKTET
+54 KVGNEVSVSERKTKT
-69 GAVKTYATCPLVG
+69 GAVETYATCPLVG

-143 RITFFPNVSQN
+143 RITFFPNVSQS
-154 DVKALYNSYQ
+154 DVKALYDSYQ
-164 GVISKLDGWL
+164 GVIGKLDGWL

-188 YSAADRAGRSVILLK
+188 YSAADRTGRSVILLK

-241 SDVEIDKLYAASKE
+241 SDAEIDKLYATSKE

-261 LILSDEPLMFIYVSA
+261 LILSDEPLMFVYVSA

-398 PKSQLEGLSPTKQLP
+398 PKSQVEGLPPQKQLP

-433 KKNQSTLQPKE
+433 KKNQSTLQPEE

-455 PDDKSATCAKKT
+455 PDDKSATCAKRT

-488 ELGGLLPFSWTR
+488 ELGGLLPFNWTR
-500 LYRTSAAEIDCGLGY
+500 LYRTSATEIDCGLGY

-522 QRVAI
+522 QRVDI
-527 NGDEVVWTDHE
+527 KGDEVVWTDHE
-538 NRVTTFPLPSVQ
+538 NRVTTFPMPSLQ
-550 RPAITNSLSEAAIFI
+550 RPAITNSLSAAAIFI
-565 GEDPSEL
+565 GDDASEL

-596 AISDNYANRL
+596 AISDNYDNRL
-606 QITRDIHGRIKRVD
+606 HITRDIHGRIKRVD

-631 DRKHI
+631 NLKHI
-636 VAIDYQQFIPADNLE
+636 VAIDYQQFLPADNLE
-651 DAWNTVQTLTTY
+651 DVWNTVQTLTTY
-663 EYDGHHRLIKATNAL
+663 EYDAQHRLIKATNAL

-800 VAVIPPED
+800 IAVIPPED
-808 APTTYEYYN
+808 APTTYEYYK

-826 NAKWIYWRNDQGDIT
+826 TAKWIYWRNDQGDIT

-846 DGNSTHYAYDR
+846 DGNSTHYTYDR

-915 YQWDAANRLAQITLP
+915 YQWDAANRLAQISLP

-954 VTRYEYAD
+954 ITRYEYAD

-968 RRINPNGSQLRY
+968 RRINPDGSQLRY
-980 RYDNSRLL
+980 RYDNARLL

-1030 LLKKTEYGDDG
+1030 LLKKTEFGDDG

-1057 VKTLPDGEEI
+1057 VKILADGEEI

-1109 EYDSVGQLSQ
+1109 EYDSIGQLNH

-1145 SRLTTHQFNA
+1145 SRLTTHQFDA

-1177 LQAHTVGQQDRNL
+1177 LQAHTVSQQARNL
-1190 FHRRYAYDAN
+1190 FQRRYAYDAN

-1239 AGNLLGQNDLPTA
+1239 AGNLLGQSDLPTA

-1273 AYGNLAR
+1273 AYGNLSR

-1299 RLIGVTLPGGSTAS
+1299 RLVGVSLPGGSIAS
-1313 YKYDAFGRRIEK
+1313 YKYDTFGRRIAK

-1343 ESAENRYRTYIYE
+1343 ESADNRYRSYIYE
-1356 PGSFRPLA
+1356 PGSFRPLV

-1405 YGNLAALDVA
+1405 YGNLAALDIA

-1435 YNRHRYYNPS
+1435 YNRHRYYNPG

-1482 PGADCKAPSN
+1482 PGGPNCTPSN
-1492 TANATKPDRIPMTQS
+1492 VVEDPAAKASVDEGQKVPEVAQAKPDFYVGPSGPDSTMPSTGYRYMRYQHDDGTVDTRALGTLKTKSAPVTYAGFEKFDTGSEARKAFQVKGPEVGPDSNGKGSWS
-1507 DYDEVINLERG
+1507 DARLRGEFDTLQLYVDGKPDARTPFWKGDEDKTKLEPFADAYPEYGDGGAQQIHTNSRVIHFDKVEV
-1518 NRPGSAREYLPEQY
+1518 LPE
-1532 VNLHEEAFR
+1532 E
-1541 QQGGSFV
+1541 
-1548 VIDQWIERSSYP
+1548 
-1560 TFPPRKFVGLPSEM
+1560 
-1574 DSVVAKFKA
+1574 
-1583 SGGDWEVLN
+1583 
-1592 RELNLGSNDLSSA
+1592 
-1605 KIYLVKI
+1605 
-1612 KPDDSRFKYE
+1612 
-1622 IPNGNEAG
+1622 
-1630 AYPKEWVPGGE
+1630 
-1641 TKSGT
+1641 
-1646 KEAALIGSEK
+1646 
-1656 IDHGADMNK
+1656 
-1665 LLSQFDDWEQLQ
+1665 

>member
-54 KVGNEVSITERKTET
+54 KVGNEVRVTERKTKT
-69 GAVKTYATCPLVG
+69 GAVETYATCPLVG

-143 RITFFPNVSQN
+143 RITFFPNVSQS
-154 DVKALYNSYQ
+154 DVKALYDSYQ
-164 GVISKLDGWL
+164 GVIGKLEGWL

-203 RALEGFEKALLQLW
+203 RALDGFEQALLRLW
-217 DDIKSLFELLAN
+217 DDIKSLFDLLAH
-229 PRKNYEKLKKYL
+229 PQKNYAKLKKYL

-288 VVDVMTAIAS
+288 IVDVMTAIAS

-304 LVGICLTGGAGL
+304 LLGICLTGGAGL

-324 LSTVKSGEA
+324 ITTVKSGEA
-333 IKYLEDLAS
+333 IKYLDDLAS
-342 TLMTLSNKHALP
+342 TLMTLSSKHALP
-354 AHAEVSKPIIASAK
+354 AHAQASKPIIASAK

-383 EATTEAPKAGSRKAE
+383 EATTEAPKTAAAKAE
-398 PKSQLEGLSPTKQLP
+398 PKSHVAGLPPKSQLP
-413 KTADTPKQEVK
+413 KTTDTPKQEVK

-433 KKNQSTLQPKE
+433 KQNQTSLQPKE
-444 KVDDVPDQSKT
+444 KVDDAPDQSKT

-488 ELGGLLPFSWTR
+488 ELGGLLPFTWTR

-522 QRVAI
+522 QRVDI
-527 NGDEVVWTDHE
+527 NGDEVIWTDHE
-538 NRVTTFPLPSVQ
+538 NRVTTFPMPSEQ

-565 GEDPSEL
+565 GGDPSEL
-572 ILTQA
+572 VLTQA
-577 GEKPLFYHFRF
+577 GERKQFYHFRF
-588 NSKGATLI
+588 DSKGATLI
-596 AISDNYANRL
+596 AISDNYDNRL
-606 QITRDIHGRIKRVD
+606 HITRDIHGRIKRVD

-636 VAIDYQQFIPADNLE
+636 VAIDYQQFVPADTLE
-651 DAWNTVQTLTTY
+651 DAWSSVQTLVTY
-663 EYDGHHRLIKATNAL
+663 TYDAQQRLTKATNAA

-683 YAYNEQNV
+683 YTYNEQNV

-711 KSARCIHHWASFSQM
+711 KSARCIHHWASFTQM
-726 DAHYAWDDKGSV
+726 DAHYAWDDNGSV

-800 VAVIPPED
+800 IAVIPPED
-808 APTTYEYYN
+808 APTTYEYYK

-826 NAKWIYWRNDQGDIT
+826 TAKWVYWRNDQGDIT

-846 DGNSTHYAYDR
+846 DGNSTHYTYDR

-945 TAERDELGR
+945 TAERDEMGR
-954 VTRYEYAD
+954 ITRYEYAN

-968 RRINPNGSQLRY
+968 RRINPDGSQLRY
-980 RYDNSRLL
+980 SYDNARLL
-988 LTDIENERGEHYQ
+988 LTEIENERGEHYH

-1030 LLKKTEYGDDG
+1030 LLKKTEFGDDG

-1048 QRDASGRLL
+1048 QRDAAGRLL

-1109 EYDSVGQLSQ
+1109 EYDSVGQLSH
-1119 CRLPDGSTLDYRHL
+1119 CRLPDGSTLDYRHQP
-1133 SGGRL
+1133 GGHL

-1145 SRLTTHQFNA
+1145 TRLTSHQFNA
-1155 GREQQRQQGVLL
+1155 GREQQRQQGLLL
-1167 SQYQYDEQGR
+1167 SHYQYDEQGR
-1177 LQAHTVGQQDRNL
+1177 LQAHSVSQRDKNL
-1190 FHRRYAYDAN
+1190 FQRRYSYDAN

-1223 LVSVRG
+1223 LINVRG
-1229 ATPETFAHDP
+1229 TTPESFAHDP
-1239 AGNLLGQNDLPTA
+1239 AGNLLGQTDMPVA

-1273 AYGNLAR
+1273 AYGNLIR
-1280 ERRGTGQQLVT
+1280 ERRGANQKLVT

-1299 RLIGVTLPGGSTAS
+1299 RLIGVSLPGGSTAS
-1313 YKYDAFGRRIEK
+1313 YRYDAFGRRIEK
-1325 TVDGQTT
+1325 TVQGQTT
-1332 EFLWQGERLIA
+1332 EFLWQGERLLA
-1343 ESAENRYRTYIYE
+1343 ESADSRYRTYIYE

-1370 PLKATPFYYQLDHLG
+1370 PLRAAPFYYQLDHLG

-1396 IMWSAKYRA
+1396 IMWSAKHRA
-1405 YGNLAALDVA
+1405 YGNLAALDVC

-1445 TGRFLT
+1445 TARYLT

-1459 GLNNYQ
+1459 GLNNYK

-1476 LGLDNC
+1476 LGLDTTPVIC
-1482 PGADCKAPSN
+1482 PGGPNCTPPVK
-1492 TANATKPDRIPMTQS
+1492 TL
-1507 DYDEVINLERG
+1507 DEL
-1518 NRPGSAREYLPEQY
+1518 
-1532 VNLHEEAFR
+1532 
-1541 QQGGSFV
+1541 
-1548 VIDQWIERSSYP
+1548 
-1560 TFPPRKFVGLPSEM
+1560 
-1574 DSVVAKFKA
+1574 
-1583 SGGDWEVLN
+1583 
-1592 RELNLGSNDLSSA
+1592 
-1605 KIYLVKI
+1605 
-1612 KPDDSRFKYE
+1612 
-1622 IPNGNEAG
+1622 
-1630 AYPKEWVPGGE
+1630 VPGGSVPSVKAGAFNKWFNE
-1641 TKSGT
+1641 LTPDEFDRVWSNEAYKNAIKDRLRYPGGMHEWHMVSRADTFKRWGVNAEQIYELRTAIADVKFVNPTGHHGGKGSTKAHNEILKVIDNSKDYSEFRQGLNEWAGRRLEGGVDSLPSGL
-1646 KEAALIGSEK
+1646 K
-1656 IDHGADMNK
+1656 N
-1665 LLSQFDDWEQLQ
+1665 

>member
-11 RVLDAKAPDVNLI
+11 RVLDAKTPDVSLI

-34 YKEWADGFWTGWALD
+34 YKDWADGFWTGWALD

-54 KVGNEVSITERKTET
+54 KVGNEVSVTKRKTKT
-69 GAVKTYATCPLVG
+69 GAVETYATCPLVG

-129 GIKVIEGAKKGQTY
+129 GIKVIDGCKKGQTY
-143 RITFFPNVSQN
+143 RITFFPNVSQS
-154 DVKALYNSYQ
+154 DVKALYDSYQ
-164 GVISKLDGWL
+164 GLIGKLDGWL

-203 RALEGFEKALLQLW
+203 RALDGFEAALLRLW
-217 DDIKSLFELLAN
+217 DDIKSLFDLLAN
-229 PRKNYEKLKKYL
+229 PKKNYEKLSKFL
-241 SDVEIDKLYAASKE
+241 SDIEIDKLYAASKE

-304 LVGICLTGGAGL
+304 VVGICLTGGAGI

-333 IKYLEDLAS
+333 IKYLDDLAS
-342 TLMTLSNKHALP
+342 TLMTLSGKHSLP
-354 AHAEVSKPIIASAK
+354 AHAEISKPVIASAK
-368 NVPMKPAKTAALKID
+368 NVPMKATKTAAIKID
-383 EATTEAPKAGSRKAE
+383 EAVAEAPKPKVVKPDSRSQVPQQPA
-398 PKSQLEGLSPTKQLP
+398 KSQLP

-424 DASSFPRDK
+424 DASSFPRSK
-433 KKNQSTLQPKE
+433 KHNQGKLEPTE
-444 KVDDVPDQSKT
+444 KVDNAPAQSKN
-455 PDDKSATCAKKT
+455 PDDKSASCAKKT

-488 ELGGLLPFSWTR
+488 ELAGLLPFSWTR

-522 QRVAI
+522 QRVEI
-527 NGDEVVWTDHE
+527 TGEEVVWTDHE
-538 NRVTTFPLPSVQ
+538 NRVSTFPLPSVQ
-550 RPAITNSLSEAAIFI
+550 RPAITNSLSEAAIFL
-565 GEDPSEL
+565 GDDPSEL

-577 GEKPLFYHFRF
+577 GERKQFYHFRYDR
-588 NSKGATLI
+588 KGATLI
-596 AISDNYANRL
+596 AISDNYDNRL
-606 QITRDIHGRIKRVD
+606 HITRDIHGRIKRVD

-651 DAWNTVQTLTTY
+651 AAWSTIQTLVSY
-663 EYDGHHRLIKATNAL
+663 EYDAQKRLIKATNAA
-678 GESER
+678 GEAER

-726 DAHYAWDDKGSV
+726 DAHYAWDDQGSV

-746 EEVYTHDDKARLVAK
+746 EEIYTHDDKARLVAK

-773 DDKGRLIA
+773 DDNGRLVA

-800 VAVIPPED
+800 VAVLPPED
-808 APTTYEYYN
+808 EPTTYEYRHGY
-817 GFVRVVNRG
+817 VRVVNRG
-826 NAKWIYWRNDQGDIT
+826 QAKWIYWRNDQGDIT

-846 DGNSTHYAYDR
+846 DGNSTFYNYDR
-857 QGRLLEIRHPDGS
+857 QGRLLEISHPDGS
-870 RHQLGWNNLGQLLEE
+870 RHQLSWNNLGQLLEE

-904 TRQAETGAITH
+904 TRQAETGAITQ
-915 YQWDAANRLAQITLP
+915 YQWDAANRLAQIILP

-954 VTRYEYAD
+954 ITRYEYAD

-968 RRINPNGSQLRY
+968 RRINPDGSQLRY
-980 RYDNSRLL
+980 RYDNARLL
-988 LTDIENERGEHYQ
+988 LTEIENERGEHYH

-1030 LLKKTEYGDDG
+1030 LLKKTEFGDDA
-1041 SELVTEY
+1041 SELITEY
-1048 QRDASGRLL
+1048 QRDAAGRLL
-1057 VKTLPDGEEI
+1057 VKTLPDGEEV
-1067 HYSYDALGRLVNV
+1067 HFSYDALGRLVNV
-1080 DDGHWPLAYEYDVQD
+1080 DDGHWPLAYEYDLQD
-1095 RLITEHQGWGTTRY
+1095 RLVTEHQGWGTTRY
-1109 EYDSVGQLSQ
+1109 EYDNVGQLMH
-1119 CRLPDGSTLDYRHL
+1119 CRLPDGSTLDYRHQP
-1133 SGGRL
+1133 GGQL

-1145 SRLTTHQFNA
+1145 SRLTSHQFSA
-1155 GREQQRQQGVLL
+1155 GREQQRQQGLLL

-1177 LQAHTVGQQDRNL
+1177 LQAHSVGQREKNL
-1190 FHRRYAYDAN
+1190 FQRRYNYDAN

-1223 LVSVRG
+1223 LISVRG
-1229 ATPETFAHDP
+1229 ATPESFAHDP
-1239 AGNLLGQNDLPTA
+1239 AGNLLGQGNAPAA

-1273 AYGNLAR
+1273 AYGNQIR
-1280 ERRGTGQQLVT
+1280 ESRGTGQKLVT

-1299 RLIGVTLPGGSTAS
+1299 RLIGASLPGGSTAS

-1343 ESAENRYRTYIYE
+1343 ESADNRYRTYIYE
-1356 PGSFRPLA
+1356 PGTFRPLA

-1385 TPQELTDYSGE
+1385 TPQELTDYSGD

-1405 YGNLAALDVA
+1405 YGNVAALDVA

-1435 YNRHRYYNPS
+1435 YNRHRYYNPG

-1476 LGLDNC
+1476 LGL
-1482 PGADCKAPSN
+1482 
-1492 TANATKPDRIPMTQS
+1492 
-1507 DYDEVINLERG
+1507 
-1518 NRPGSAREYLPEQY
+1518 
-1532 VNLHEEAFR
+1532 
-1541 QQGGSFV
+1541 
-1548 VIDQWIERSSYP
+1548 
-1560 TFPPRKFVGLPSEM
+1560 
-1574 DSVVAKFKA
+1574 
-1583 SGGDWEVLN
+1583 SGEC
-1592 RELNLGSNDLSSA
+1592 
-1605 KIYLVKI
+1605 
-1612 KPDDSRFKYE
+1612 
-1622 IPNGNEAG
+1622 
-1630 AYPKEWVPGGE
+1630 PGGE
-1641 TKSGT
+1641 TCSPPRGIEDPTSTAHVDQGEPKPPMPSGAGGTGASYDKVNGQGLYVLKDEAGNVKYVGRGDAPTRIAKHADTEGKDDLIGQILWENNLSKAQAKGLEQRIMNYFGGAKSQNRKTPLQNEIRSYSPENPNAALYERSGT
-1646 KEAALIGSEK
+1646 
-1656 IDHGADMNK
+1656 D
-1665 LLSQFDDWEQLQ
+1665 QLFNETLKRLGL

>member
-11 RVLDAKAPDVNLI
+11 RVLDAKTPDVNLI

-34 YKEWADGFWTGWALD
+34 YKEWADGFLTGWALD

-54 KVGNEVSITERKTET
+54 KVGNEVSVTKRKTKT
-69 GAVKTYATCPLVG
+69 GAVETYATCPLAG

-110 GTFYDDVTGPV
+110 GTLYDDVTGPA
-121 IETMIGPS
+121 IETTIGPS
-129 GIKVIEGAKKGQTY
+129 GIKVIDGCKKGQMY
-143 RITFFPNVSQN
+143 RITFFPNVSQSN
-154 DVKALYNSYQ
+154 VKALYDSYQ
-164 GVISKLDGWL
+164 GVIGNLEGWL
-174 QSEWSSKFQ
+174 QSEWSGKFQ

-188 YSAADRAGRSVILLK
+188 YSAADRMGRSVILLK
-203 RALEGFEKALLQLW
+203 QAMDGLEKALLRLW
-217 DDIKSLFELLAN
+217 DDIKSLFELLAHPKEN
-229 PRKNYEKLKKYL
+229 LEKLRKYL

-288 VVDVMTAIAS
+288 IVDVVTAIAA

-304 LVGICLTGGAGL
+304 VLGICLTGGAGI
-316 AVRAGTKV
+316 AVRVGTKAM
-324 LSTVKSGEA
+324 STVKSGTA
-333 IKYLEDLAS
+333 IKYLEELAAK
-342 TLMTLSNKHALP
+342 LMTLSGKHSLP
-354 AHAEVSKPIIASAK
+354 AHAEVSKPLIASAK
-368 NVPMKPAKTAALKID
+368 NVPMKPTKTAAIKID
-383 EATTEAPKAGSRKAE
+383 EAAANGS
-398 PKSQLEGLSPTKQLP
+398 KSQVP

-424 DASSFPRDK
+424 DASSFPRGK
-433 KKNQSTLQPKE
+433 KEKQTTLTPKE
-444 KVDDVPDQSKT
+444 KVDDVSTQSKT

-482 LTITDG
+482 LTLTDG

-522 QRVAI
+522 QRVDI
-527 NGDEVVWTDHE
+527 HEDEVIWTDHE

-565 GEDPSEL
+565 GDDPSEL
-572 ILTQA
+572 VLTQA
-577 GEKPLFYHFRF
+577 GERKQFYHFRY

-596 AISDNYANRL
+596 AISDDYGNRL
-606 QITRDIHGRIKRVD
+606 HITRDIHGRIKRVD

-636 VAIDYQQFIPADNLE
+636 VAIDYQQFSPADNLE
-651 DAWNTVQTLTTY
+651 DAWSTVQTLVTY
-663 EYDGHHRLIKATNAL
+663 GYDAQHRLIEARNAA
-678 GESER
+678 GEAER
-683 YAYNEQNV
+683 YAYNDQNV

-746 EEVYTHDDKARLVAK
+746 EEIYTHDDQARLVAK

-781 EKDPMGAVTE
+781 EKDPLGAVTE

-808 APTTYEYYN
+808 APTTYEYYH

-826 NAKWIYWRNDQGDIT
+826 PATWTYWRNDQGDIT
-841 EQVDP
+841 EQIDP
-846 DGNSTHYAYDR
+846 DGNSTHYSYNR

-885 RLPDGGQRKYRYDA
+885 QLPDGGQRKYRYDA

-904 TRQAETGAITH
+904 TRQDESGAITH

-930 GGATRAFTYNPYGRV
+930 GGATRAFTYNAYGKV

-968 RRINPNGSQLRY
+968 RRINPDGSQLRY
-980 RYDNSRLL
+980 HYDNSRLL
-988 LTDIENERGEHYQ
+988 LSEIENERGEHYH
-1001 LDYYSNG
+1001 LDYYPNG

-1018 RRTAYEYDLNGK
+1018 RRTAYEYDLNGQ
-1030 LLKKTEYGDDG
+1030 LLKKTEFGDDG

-1048 QRDASGRLL
+1048 QRDAAGRLL
-1057 VKTLPDGEEI
+1057 VKTLADGEEI

-1080 DDGHWPLAYEYDVQD
+1080 DDGQWPLAYEYDLQD

-1109 EYDSVGQLSQ
+1109 EYDKLGQLSH
-1119 CRLPDGSTLDYRHL
+1119 CRLPDGSKLDYRHQ

-1145 SRLTTHQFNA
+1145 SRLTTHQFSA
-1155 GREQQRQQGVLL
+1155 GREQQRQQGLLL

-1190 FHRRYAYDAN
+1190 FQRRYAYDAN

-1223 LVSVRG
+1223 LINVRG
-1229 ATPETFAHDP
+1229 STPESFAHDP
-1239 AGNLLGQNDLPTA
+1239 AGNLLGQGDQPTA

-1280 ERRGTGQQLVT
+1280 ERRGTGQKLVT

-1299 RLIGVTLPGGSTAS
+1299 RLIGVSLPGGSNAT
-1313 YKYDAFGRRIEK
+1313 YKYDAFGRRIAK
-1325 TVDGQTT
+1325 TVDGHTT
-1332 EFLWQGERLIA
+1332 QFLWQGERLIA
-1343 ESAENRYRTYIYE
+1343 ESADNRYRSYIYE
-1356 PGSFRPLA
+1356 PGTFRPLA

-1370 PLKATPFYYQLDHLG
+1370 PLKAEPFYYQLDHLG

-1405 YGNLAALDVA
+1405 YGNLAALDVS

-1435 YNRHRYYNPS
+1435 YNRHRYYNPG
-1445 TGRFLT
+1445 TGRYLT

-1476 LGLDNC
+1476 LGLDTC
-1482 PGADCKAPSN
+1482 PGGDACKPPNNS
-1492 TANATKPDRIPMTQS
+1492 ANATKPEGLPMTQEKF
-1507 DYDEVINLERG
+1507 DEIIDLDKTK
-1518 NRPGSAREYLPEQY
+1518 RPDDPGDYLPASYINAHRE
-1532 VNLHEEAFR
+1532 LFTKE
-1541 QQGGSFV
+1541 GGSFV
-1548 VIDQWIERSSYP
+1548 VIEKWITGTR
-1560 TFPPRKFVGLPSEM
+1560 FPSLPERKFVGLSSEM
-1574 DSVVAKFKA
+1574 DKVVGKYK
-1583 SGGDWEVLN
+1583 SSKNDWRVLSD
-1592 RELNLGSNDLSSA
+1592 ELNLGADDLSDTA
-1605 KIYLVKI
+1605 IYLVRV
-1612 KPDDSRFKYE
+1612 KPGDARFKFE
-1622 IPNGNEAG
+1622 MPNGKENG
-1630 AYPKEWVPGGE
+1630 AYPKEWVPGGA

-1656 IDHGADMNK
+1656 IQHNK
-1665 LLSQFDDWEQLQ
+1665 NVDELLSQFEDWEKLQ

>member
-1 MNTPIGTLVL
+1 MIDPIGKLVL
-11 RVLDAKAPDVNLI
+11 QVLDAKTPDVSLI

-34 YKEWADGFWTGWALD
+34 YKDWADGFWTGWALD

-54 KVGNEVSITERKTET
+54 KVGNEVSLTKRKTKT
-69 GAVKTYATCPLVG
+69 GPVETYATCPLVG

-121 IETMIGPS
+121 IETTIGPS
-129 GIKVIEGAKKGQTY
+129 GIKVIDRCKKGQMY
-143 RITFFPNVSQN
+143 RITFFPNVSQSN
-154 DVKALYNSYQ
+154 VKALYDSYQ
-164 GVISKLDGWL
+164 GVIGNLNGWL
-174 QSEWSSKFQ
+174 QSEWSGKFQ
-183 PQWAS
+183 PLWAS
-188 YSAADRAGRSVILLK
+188 YSAADRMGRSVILVKQAMDGL
-203 RALEGFEKALLQLW
+203 EKALLRLW

-229 PRKNYEKLKKYL
+229 PEVKKNLERLRDFL
-241 SDVEIDKLYAASKE
+241 SDAEIDKIYAASKE
-255 SIASGL
+255 SLASGL
-261 LILSDEPLMFIYVSA
+261 LILSDEPLMFIYISA

-288 VVDVMTAIAS
+288 VVDVVTAIAS

-304 LVGICLTGGAGL
+304 VLGICLTGGMGI
-316 AVRAGTKV
+316 AVRVGTKT
-324 LSTVKSGEA
+324 LSTVKTGTA
-333 IKYLEDLAS
+333 IKYLEELAAK
-342 TLMTLSNKHALP
+342 LLTLSGKHSLP
-354 AHAEVSKPIIASAK
+354 AHAEVSKPLIASAK

-383 EATTEAPKAGSRKAE
+383 KAAANGS
-398 PKSQLEGLSPTKQLP
+398 KSQVP
-413 KTADTPKQEVK
+413 KTTDTPKQEVK
-424 DASSFPRDK
+424 DASSFPRK
-433 KKNQSTLQPKE
+433 KAEQQTSLQPKE
-444 KVDDVPDQSKT
+444 KVDDVSTQSKT
-455 PDDKSATCAKKT
+455 PDDKSAACAKNT
-467 CTNGCP
+467 CTNNCP

-482 LTITDG
+482 LTLTDG

-522 QRVAI
+522 QRVDV
-527 NGDEVVWTDHE
+527 NDGEVIWTDHE
-538 NRVTTFPLPSVQ
+538 NRVTTFPLPTVQ

-565 GEDPSEL
+565 GDDPSEL

-577 GEKPLFYHFRF
+577 DERTRFYHFRY
-588 NSKGATLI
+588 NSNGATLI
-596 AISDNYANRL
+596 AISDDYDNRL
-606 QITRDIHGRIKRVD
+606 HITRDIHGRIKRVD

-636 VAIDYQQFIPADNLE
+636 VAIDYQQFSPADNLE
-651 DAWNTVQTLTTY
+651 DAWSTIQTLVTY
-663 EYDGHHRLIKATNAL
+663 GYDAQRRLIEAKNAA
-678 GESER
+678 GEAER
-683 YAYNEQNV
+683 YAYNDQNV

-781 EKDPMGAVTE
+781 EKDPLGAVTE
-791 YQYNEAGRL
+791 YQYNDAGRL
-800 VAVIPPED
+800 VTVIPPED
-808 APTTYEYYN
+808 TPTTYEYYR

-826 NAKWIYWRNDQGDIT
+826 PAKWTYWRNDQGDIT

-846 DGNSTHYAYDR
+846 NGNSTHYSYNR

-885 RLPDGGQRKYRYDA
+885 QLPDGGQRKYRYDT
-899 LGRQI
+899 LGRLI
-904 TRQAETGAITH
+904 TRQEESSAITH

-930 GGATRAFTYNPYGRV
+930 GGATRTFTYNAYSKV
-945 TAERDELGR
+945 TAECDELGR

-962 NLHLVS
+962 GLHLVS
-968 RRINPNGSQLRY
+968 RRINPDGSQLRY
-980 RYDNSRLL
+980 HYDNARLL
-988 LTDIENERGEHYQ
+988 LSDIENERGEQYH
-1001 LDYYSNG
+1001 LDYYPNG

-1013 TGFDG
+1013 IGFDG
-1018 RRTAYEYDLNGK
+1018 RRTAYEYDLNGQ
-1030 LLKKTEYGDDG
+1030 LLKKTEFGDDG

-1048 QRDASGRLL
+1048 QRDAAGRLQ
-1057 VKTLPDGEEI
+1057 VKTLADGQEI

-1080 DDGHWPLAYEYDVQD
+1080 DDGQWPLAYEYDRQD
-1095 RLITEHQGWGTTRY
+1095 RLITEHQGWGTLRY
-1109 EYDSVGQLSQ
+1109 EYDTLGQLSHF
-1119 CRLPDGSTLDYRHL
+1119 RLPDGSALDYRHQT
-1133 SGGRL
+1133 GGRL

-1145 SRLTTHQFNA
+1145 SRLTTHKFSA
-1155 GREQQRQQGVLL
+1155 GREQQRQQGLLL

-1177 LQAHTVGQQDRNL
+1177 LQAHSVSQQEHYL
-1190 FHRRYAYDAN
+1190 FQRRYAYDAN

-1223 LVSVRG
+1223 LINVRG
-1229 ATPETFAHDP
+1229 TTPESFAHDP
-1239 AGNLLGQNDLPTA
+1239 AGNLLGQSDQPTA
-1252 NLANVKG
+1252 NLVNVKG

-1273 AYGNLAR
+1273 AHGNLIR
-1280 ERRGTGQQLVT
+1280 ERRGVGQKLVT

-1299 RLIGVTLPGGSTAS
+1299 RLIGVTLPGGSVAS
-1313 YKYDAFGRRIEK
+1313 YQYDAFGRRIAK
-1325 TVDGQTT
+1325 TVDGHTT

-1343 ESAENRYRTYIYE
+1343 ESAHNRYRSYIYE

-1405 YGNLAALDVA
+1405 YGNLATLDVA

-1435 YNRHRYYNPS
+1435 YNRHRYYNPG

-1465 YVPNPTGWVDP
+1465 YVHNPTSWVDP
-1476 LGLDNC
+1476 LGLDQC
-1482 PGADCKAPSN
+1482 PGAPGCKPSIN
-1492 TANATKPDRIPMTQS
+1492 GAEDPPTVNRNEALSGMATPLDPHA
-1507 DYDEVINLERG
+1507 Y
-1518 NRPGSAREYLPEQY
+1518 
-1532 VNLHEEAFR
+1532 
-1541 QQGGSFV
+1541 
-1548 VIDQWIERSSYP
+1548 
-1560 TFPPRKFVGLPSEM
+1560 
-1574 DSVVAKFKA
+1574 SVLY
-1583 SGGDWEVLN
+1583 E
-1592 RELNLGSNDLSSA
+1592 A
-1605 KIYLVKI
+1605 KIGPDVLAVPNRAEHFKVANESLLKSANTDADFNKI
-1612 KPDDSRFKYE
+1612 ME
-1622 IPNGNEAG
+1622 TM
-1630 AYPKEWVPGGE
+1630 VPGFRRV
-1641 TKSGT
+1641 KGT
-1646 KEAALIGSEK
+1646 KIPTKGISPGKEVTWHHVPGTDTLQLVWRYQHEQSKGPQWNALWQKLFHPGNK
-1656 IDHGADMNK
+1656 GGFADGK
-1665 LLSQFDDWEQLQ
+1665 K

>member
-54 KVGNEVSITERKTET
+54 KVGNEVRVTERKTKT
-69 GAVKTYATCPLVG
+69 GAVETYATCPLVG

-143 RITFFPNVSQN
+143 RITFFPNVSQS
-154 DVKALYNSYQ
+154 DVKALYDSYQ
-164 GVISKLDGWL
+164 GVIGKLEGWL

-203 RALEGFEKALLQLW
+203 RALDGFEQALLRLW
-217 DDIKSLFELLAN
+217 DDIKSLFDLLAH
-229 PRKNYEKLKKYL
+229 PQKNYAKLKKYL

-288 VVDVMTAIAS
+288 IVDVMTAIAS

-304 LVGICLTGGAGL
+304 LLGICLTGGAGL

-324 LSTVKSGEA
+324 ITTVKSGEA
-333 IKYLEDLAS
+333 IKYLDDLAS
-342 TLMTLSNKHALP
+342 TLMTLSSKHALP
-354 AHAEVSKPIIASAK
+354 AHAQASKPIIASAK

-383 EATTEAPKAGSRKAE
+383 EATTEAPKTAAAKAE
-398 PKSQLEGLSPTKQLP
+398 PKSHVAGLPPKSQLP
-413 KTADTPKQEVK
+413 KTTDTPKQEVK

-433 KKNQSTLQPKE
+433 KQNQTSLQPKE
-444 KVDDVPDQSKT
+444 KVDDAPDQSKT

-488 ELGGLLPFSWTR
+488 ELGGLLPFTWTR

-522 QRVAI
+522 QRVDI
-527 NGDEVVWTDHE
+527 NGDEVIWTDHE
-538 NRVTTFPLPSVQ
+538 NRVTTFPMPSEQ

-565 GEDPSEL
+565 GGDPSEL
-572 ILTQA
+572 VLTQA
-577 GEKPLFYHFRF
+577 GERKQFYHFRF
-588 NSKGATLI
+588 DSKGATLI
-596 AISDNYANRL
+596 AISDNYDNRL
-606 QITRDIHGRIKRVD
+606 HITRDIHGRIKRVD

-636 VAIDYQQFIPADNLE
+636 VAIDYQQFVPADTLE
-651 DAWNTVQTLTTY
+651 DAWSSVQTLVTY
-663 EYDGHHRLIKATNAL
+663 TYDAQQRLTKATNAA

-683 YAYNEQNV
+683 YTYNEQNV

-711 KSARCIHHWASFSQM
+711 KSARCIHHWASFTQM
-726 DAHYAWDDKGSV
+726 DAHYAWDDNGSV

-800 VAVIPPED
+800 IAVIPPED
-808 APTTYEYYN
+808 APTTYEYYK

-826 NAKWIYWRNDQGDIT
+826 TAKWVYWRNDQGDIT

-846 DGNSTHYAYDR
+846 DGNSTHYTYDR

-930 GGATRAFTYNPYGRV
+930 GGATRAFTYNPYGCV
-945 TAERDELGR
+945 TAERDEMGR
-954 VTRYEYAD
+954 ITRYEYAN

-968 RRINPNGSQLRY
+968 RRINPDGSQLRY
-980 RYDNSRLL
+980 SYDNARLL
-988 LTDIENERGEHYQ
+988 LTEIENERGEHYH

-1030 LLKKTEYGDDG
+1030 LLKKTEFGDDG

-1048 QRDASGRLL
+1048 QRDAAGRLL
-1057 VKTLPDGEEI
+1057 VKTLADGEEI

-1080 DDGHWPLAYEYDVQD
+1080 DDGHWPLAYEYDIQD

-1109 EYDSVGQLSQ
+1109 EYDSVGQLIH
-1119 CRLPDGSTLDYRHL
+1119 CRLPDGSTLDYRYL

-1145 SRLTTHQFNA
+1145 SRLTTHQFDA
-1155 GREQQRQQGVLL
+1155 GRERQRQQGVLL

-1190 FHRRYAYDAN
+1190 FQRRYAYDAN

-1273 AYGNLAR
+1273 AYGNLTR
-1280 ERRGTGQQLVT
+1280 ERRGTGQRLVT
-1291 EYRYDCQH
+1291 EYHYDCEH
-1299 RLIGVTLPGGSTAS
+1299 RLIGVSLPGGSTAS

-1343 ESAENRYRTYIYE
+1343 ESAESRYRTYIYE
-1356 PGSFRPLA
+1356 LGSFRPLA

-1385 TPQELTDYSGE
+1385 TPQELTDFSGE

-1445 TGRFLT
+1445 TARYLT

-1476 LGLDNC
+1476 LGLMCGKGDC
-1482 PGADCKAPSN
+1482 PDVSPPLTQSQIDEIIATPKGMRPDPSSYLSADYISNHLSQFDGGATRFMTQNNLDRYGIGQRDGTSFVMPRSEADRLLASANGDSSVLESSLGLEPGFLSN
-1492 TANATKPDRIPMTQS
+1492 NQLLRVDITNPRELGLRIPS
-1507 DYDEVINLERG
+1507 
-1518 NRPGSAREYLPEQY
+1518 
-1532 VNLHEEAFR
+1532 
-1541 QQGGSFV
+1541 
-1548 VIDQWIERSSYP
+1548 
-1560 TFPPRKFVGLPSEM
+1560 
-1574 DSVVAKFKA
+1574 
-1583 SGGDWEVLN
+1583 
-1592 RELNLGSNDLSSA
+1592 
-1605 KIYLVKI
+1605 
-1612 KPDDSRFKYE
+1612 
-1622 IPNGNEAG
+1622 GNEAG
-1630 AYPKEWVPGGE
+1630 ANDLWIPGG
-1641 TKSGT
+1641 KLPNGNS
-1646 KEAALIGSEK
+1646 EAIVDAKGPI
-1656 IDHGADMNK
+1656 APK
-1665 LLSQFDDWEQLQ
+1665 LEISPLSL